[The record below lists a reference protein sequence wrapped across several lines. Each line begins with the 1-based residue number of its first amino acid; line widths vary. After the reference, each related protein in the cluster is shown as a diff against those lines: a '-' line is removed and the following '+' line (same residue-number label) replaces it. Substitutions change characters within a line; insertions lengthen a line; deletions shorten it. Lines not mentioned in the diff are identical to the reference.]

1 MVTVPTGRLRPIALA
16 IIRNG
21 DRILVFEGYDP
32 SKRERFFRPLGGG
45 IEFGEYGR
53 DALLR
58 EIREELGA
66 DIGEPRF
73 LGALENI
80 FTYDGRPGHEIVLVY
95 ETAFTDPSWY
105 ERESLEGVRLTGAPS
120 ARTGSRSRSSS
131 GVPTRST
138 RRASWTSCPAS
149 S

>member
-1 MVTVPTGRLRPIALA
+1 MVTDPTGRLRPIALA

-53 DALLR
+53 DTLLR
-58 EIREELGA
+58 EIHEELGA

-105 ERESLEGVRLTGAPS
+105 ERESLEGREADGS
-120 ARTGSRSRSSS
+120 AF
-131 GVPTRST
+131 
-138 RRASWTSCPAS
+138 RAYWKPLAEFERGPYPLYPAGLLDLLPR
-149 S
+149 

>member
-16 IIRNG
+16 VMRHG

-66 DIGEPRF
+66 DITEPRF

-80 FTYDGRPGHEIVLVY
+80 FTYDGRPGHEICLVY
-95 ETAFTDPSWY
+95 EAAFSEPSWY
-105 ERESLEGVRLTGAPS
+105 ERESLEGHEADGGAFRAYWKPVAEFERGLS
-120 ARTGSRSRSSS
+120 PLYPEGLLELL
-131 GVPTRST
+131 
-138 RRASWTSCPAS
+138 RR
-149 S
+149 